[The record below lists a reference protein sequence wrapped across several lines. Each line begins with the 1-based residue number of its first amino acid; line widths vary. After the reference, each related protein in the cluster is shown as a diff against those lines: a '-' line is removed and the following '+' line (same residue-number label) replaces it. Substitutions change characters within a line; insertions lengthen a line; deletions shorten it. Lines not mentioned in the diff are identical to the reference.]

1 MTSKETL
8 TAAPP
13 GTGKET
19 PLPPRMSEVEKKPMT
34 WLIEDWIVDDGLTI
48 LFGDPGIGK
57 TFLWCSL
64 AADLSRGVPTIMER
78 DLLDPPKR
86 EPKRVLF
93 FSKEDPSD
101 RALVERLEKAEANL
115 DNIRGLGSGDRQGGQ
130 LKFDSPVIEEWIKS
144 YRPHVVIFDPVQ
156 SFLPKGLK
164 SISQEDV
171 REALSPIVFL
181 ANEYHLAVVLVAHSN
196 KKADVS
202 NGRELLSGSG
212 DFYNAARAVIYAG
225 QTGEMFG
232 RNAQFFL
239 SLDKSNYAQ
248 ERPDS
253 ILGHVHNGVV
263 VYDGVTEKSFNQ
275 LRREYKEKTLG
286 ISDSECT
293 ASPDLVKER
302 VLDTLE
308 CYGDMTP
315 AELEK
320 AMSEDYGTTKKQ
332 LRSAKESLIAE
343 HKLFSYR
350 KGKQGERGSQL
361 YLSLERKAPVK
372 NRKPGK

>member
-1 MTSKETL
+1 MRDELLTTPPAEAK
-8 TAAPP
+8 TAAA
-13 GTGKET
+13 
-19 PLPPRMSEVEKKPMT
+19 LPPRMSEVEKKPMT
-34 WLIEDWIVDDGLTI
+34 WLVPDWIVDDGLTI

-64 AADLSRGVPTIMER
+64 AADLSRGEPTILER
-78 DLLDPPKR
+78 DLYDPPKR

-101 RALVERLEKAEANL
+101 RALVERLEKAGADLENV
-115 DNIRGLGSGDRQGGQ
+115 RGLGSGDRQSAA
-130 LKFDSPVIEEWIKS
+130 LKFDSQVIEDWVKAFC
-144 YRPHVVIFDPVQ
+144 PHVVIFDPVQ

-171 REALSPIVFL
+171 REALAPVVFL
-181 ANEYHLAVVLVAHSN
+181 ANEYHLAVLVIAHSN

-232 RNAQFFL
+232 KNAQFFL

-248 ERPDS
+248 ERPDA
-253 ILGHVHNGVV
+253 ILGHVQNGAVV
-263 VYDGVTEKSFNQ
+263 FDGVTDKSFNQ

-286 ISDSECT
+286 VIETDFN
-293 ASPDLVKER
+293 APLDLVKER
-302 VLDTLE
+302 IVDTLE
-308 CYGDMTP
+308 SYGDMKP
-315 AELEK
+315 SELER
-320 AMSEDYGTTKKQ
+320 AMLEDFGTTKKQ

-350 KGKQGERGSQL
+350 EGKQGERGSQL